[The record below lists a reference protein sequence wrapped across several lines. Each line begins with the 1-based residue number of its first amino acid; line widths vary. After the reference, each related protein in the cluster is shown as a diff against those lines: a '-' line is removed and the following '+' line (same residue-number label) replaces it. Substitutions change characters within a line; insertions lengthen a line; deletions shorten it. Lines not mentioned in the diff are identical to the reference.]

1 MSNEVFA
8 ALLALVGSMVGS
20 LGGILASARLT
31 NFRLQ
36 QLEKKV
42 EKHNNLISRT
52 YELEKE
58 YSVLDERIRVANHR
72 IEDLEKEEMQ
82 HEG

>member
-8 ALLALVGSMVGS
+8 ALLALVGSMMGS

-36 QLEKKV
+36 RLEKKV
-42 EKHNNLISRT
+42 EKHNNL
-52 YELEKE
+52 
-58 YSVLDERIRVANHR
+58 VERMQAVEDRAKSNTHR
-72 IEDLEKEEMQ
+72 IDTLDDKLEKEEL
-82 HEG
+82 

>member
-8 ALLALVGSMVGS
+8 ALLALVGSMVGA

-42 EKHNNLISRT
+42 EKHNNLVERMQVVEDRAKSNTHRIDT
-52 YELEKE
+52 LDDKLEKE
-58 YSVLDERIRVANHR
+58 GL
-72 IEDLEKEEMQ
+72 
-82 HEG
+82 

>member
-1 MSNEVFA
+1 MSNEAFA
-8 ALLALVGSMVGS
+8 ALLALVGSMVGA

-42 EKHNNLISRT
+42 EKHNNLVERMQVVEDRAKSNTHRIDT
-52 YELEKE
+52 LDDKLEKE
-58 YSVLDERIRVANHR
+58 GL
-72 IEDLEKEEMQ
+72 
-82 HEG
+82 